1 MVKFRIQK
9 FRVIPNANTR
19 GIAFLGL
26 LALLHERNFRLHN
39 DPAKST
45 DGVLD
50 FIKVPTSGNGKVK
63 EKRSLL
69 DQKQRGFVRG
79 FDTHGQ
85 YWPALVEGKIGRL
98 FSIY

>member
-1 MVKFRIQK
+1 MVKSRIQN
-9 FRVIPNANTR
+9 FGVIPNANTR
-19 GIAFLGL
+19 GIAFLCL

-50 FIKVPTSGNGKVK
+50 FIKVPTSGNGKGK

-69 DQKQRGFVRG
+69 DQKQRVFVRSRL
-79 FDTHGQ
+79 DTHRQ

-98 FSIY
+98 FSG